1 MMTFRRL
8 LLLTA
13 FIATGALLTCAVP
26 SYGQPIYSTPAPA
39 AQSDELAQIRATGV
53 LRVGET
59 GDYDPFTVVDVSGTY
74 HGIDADAAGMLAQA
88 IGPNVKVEVVKTSW
102 PTLSADLQAGKF
114 DIAMGGISW
123 SAPRAQIGE
132 LSHAYV
138 SDGKVALIRAS
149 DKARFRTL
157 ADLDRPDVT
166 VLVNPGG
173 TNSVFVQ
180 STIKNAKVVVVQD
193 NLAIPGM
200 IAEGKGDVMFT
211 DGVEARLKAARDHR
225 LYAVDPDHPFT
236 HSEHVYFLPK
246 GQAAM
251 LAFVNAWVDKMKADG
266 SYAKL
271 FAKYVG
277 S

>member
-1 MMTFRRL
+1 MNLSRRL
-8 LLLTA
+8 FA
-13 FIATGALLTCAVP
+13 ASIAAVVTCA
-26 SYGQPIYSTPAPA
+26 APA
-39 AQSDELAQIRATGV
+39 ATRMLPAYAQAMAPSQAGDLAQIRQSGV

-59 GDYDPFTVVDVSGTY
+59 GDYDPFTIASPDGTY
-74 HGIDADAAGMLAQA
+74 RGIDADAAHMLARA
-88 IGPNVKVEVVKTSW
+88 IGPNVKVEVIKTSW

-123 SAPRAQIGE
+123 NAARAQIGE
-132 LSHAYV
+132 LSHPYV
-138 SDGKVALIRAS
+138 SDGKVALIRAA
-149 DKARFRTL
+149 DKARFKSL

-173 TNSVFVQ
+173 TNSVFVKD
-180 STIKNAKVVVVQD
+180 TIKNAKVVVVQD

-200 IAEGKGDVMFT
+200 IADGKGDVMFT

-246 GQAAM
+246 GQTA
-251 LAFVNAWVDKMKADG
+251 LLDVVNAWVDKAKSDG
-266 SYAKL
+266 TYAKL
-271 FAKYVG
+271 FAKYIG

>member
-1 MMTFRRL
+1 MTFSRRI
-8 LLLTA
+8 
-13 FIATGALLTCAVP
+13 FVALAAAVV
-26 SYGQPIYSTPAPA
+26 TFAAAPA
-39 AQSDELAQIRATGV
+39 ARTVPALAQATMAAQAGDLAQIRQTGV

-59 GDYDPFTVVDVSGTY
+59 GDYDPFTVAEANGSY
-74 HGIDADAAGMLAQA
+74 RGIDADAAAMLAKA

-102 PTLSADLQAGKF
+102 PTLSSDLQAGKF

-123 SAPRAQIGE
+123 TAARAQIGE
-132 LSHAYV
+132 LSHPYIQ
-138 SDGKVALIRAS
+138 DGKVALIRAS
-149 DKARFRTL
+149 DKAKFKTL

-173 TNSVFVQ
+173 TNSLFVKD
-180 STIKNAKVVVVQD
+180 TIKNAKVVVVQD

-236 HSEHVYFLPK
+236 HSEHVYFMPK
-246 GQAAM
+246 GQIA
-251 LAFVNAWVDKMKADG
+251 LLDFVNAWIDKAKADG
-266 SYAKL
+266 TYAKL
-271 FAKYVG
+271 FAKYIG

>member
-1 MMTFRRL
+1 MTLPTRL
-8 LLLTA
+8 LAALAAVTLLFA
-13 FIATGALLTCAVP
+13 
-26 SYGQPIYSTPAPA
+26 APA
-39 AQSDELAQIRATGV
+39 AAPIAPAYAQAAATASAGDLAYIRQTGV

-59 GDYDPFTVVDVSGTY
+59 GDYDPFTILQPNGTY
-74 HGIDADAAGMLAQA
+74 RGIDADAAVMLARA
-88 IGPNVKVEVVKTSW
+88 IGPNVRVEVIKTSW

-123 SAPRAQIGE
+123 NAARAQIGE
-132 LSHAYV
+132 LSSPYV

-149 DKARFRTL
+149 DKAKFKTL

-173 TNSVFVQ
+173 TNQLFVNA
-180 STIKNAKVVVVQD
+180 TIKNAKIVVVQD

-200 IAEGKGDVMFT
+200 IADGKGDVMFT

-246 GQAAM
+246 GQIA
-251 LAFVNAWVDKMKADG
+251 LLDFVNAWIGKAKADG
-266 SYAKL
+266 TYAKL
-271 FAKYVG
+271 FDKYIG

>member
-1 MMTFRRL
+1 MTFPTRL
-8 LLLTA
+8 LAALVAAILTFA
-13 FIATGALLTCAVP
+13 AVP
-26 SYGQPIYSTPAPA
+26 AARTLPAFAQATVAAPA
-39 AQSDELAQIRATGV
+39 GDLAQIRQTGV

-59 GDYDPFTVVDVSGTY
+59 GDYDPFTVLDSSGTY
-74 HGIDADAAGMLAQA
+74 HGIDADAATMLAKA

-132 LSHAYV
+132 LSHPYV

-149 DKARFRTL
+149 DKARFHTL

-200 IAEGKGDVMFT
+200 IADGKGDVMFT

-246 GQAAM
+246 GQTA
-251 LAFVNAWVDKMKADG
+251 LLDFVNSWIDKAKADG
-266 SYAKL
+266 TYAKL

>member
-1 MMTFRRL
+1 MRFSPRLFAALIAAVLTF
-8 LLLTA
+8 A
-13 FIATGALLTCAVP
+13 AVP
-26 SYGQPIYSTPAPA
+26 AARTIPAL
-39 AQSDELAQIRATGV
+39 AQTATAVQAGDLAQIRQTGV

-59 GDYDPFTVVDVSGTY
+59 GDYDPFTVVDASGNY
-74 HGIDADAAGMLAQA
+74 HGIDSDAAAMLAKA
-88 IGPNVKVEVVKTSW
+88 IGPNVKVTVVKTSW

-123 SAPRAQIGE
+123 NAARAQIGE
-132 LSHAYV
+132 LSSSYV

-149 DKARFRTL
+149 DKARFQTL
-157 ADLDRPDVT
+157 AQMDRPDVT

-173 TNSVFVQ
+173 TNQAFVNAN
-180 STIKNAKVVVVQD
+180 IKNAKIQVVQD
-193 NLAIPGM
+193 NLAIPTM
-200 IAEGKGDVMFT
+200 LAEGKGDIMFT

-246 GQAAM
+246 GSTAL
-251 LAFVNAWVDKMKADG
+251 LALVNTWIGQMKADG

>member
-1 MMTFRRL
+1 MTFTTRIL
-8 LLLTA
+8 A
-13 FIATGALLTCAVP
+13 ALLAAIVTFAP
-26 SYGQPIYSTPAPA
+26 SAIQIAPA
-39 AQSDELAQIRATGV
+39 YAQVTATVGAGDLARIRQTGV

-59 GDYDPFTVVDVSGTY
+59 GDYDPFTVAEPNGTY
-74 HGIDADAAGMLAQA
+74 RGVDADAAHMLAKA

-102 PTLSADLQAGKF
+102 PNLSADLQAGKF

-123 SAPRAQIGE
+123 TSARAQIGE
-132 LSHAYV
+132 LSHPYI

-149 DKARFRTL
+149 DKDKYKTL

-173 TNSVFVQ
+173 TNSLFVKD
-180 STIKNAKVVVVQD
+180 TIKNAKVVVVQD

-236 HSEHVYFLPK
+236 HSEHVYFMPK
-246 GQAAM
+246 GQTA
-251 LAFVNAWVDKMKADG
+251 LLDFVNAWVDKAKADG
-266 SYAKL
+266 TYAKL
-271 FAKYVG
+271 FDKYIG

>member
-1 MMTFRRL
+1 MTFHKRF
-8 LLLTA
+8 LTA
-13 FIATGALLTCAVP
+13 FVAAILTFAA
-26 SYGQPIYSTPAPA
+26 APA
-39 AQSDELAQIRATGV
+39 ARTLPAYAQATAVAPAGDLAHIRQTGV

-59 GDYDPFTVVDVSGTY
+59 GDYDPFTLADPNGAY
-74 HGIDADAAGMLAQA
+74 RGIDADAAGMLAKA

-123 SAPRAQIGE
+123 NEARAKIGE
-132 LSHAYV
+132 LSHPYI
-138 SDGKVALIRAS
+138 SDGKVALIRAT
-149 DKARFRTL
+149 DKAKFKTL

-173 TNSVFVQ
+173 TNSVFVKE
-180 STIKNAKVVVVQD
+180 TIKNAKVVVVQD

-236 HSEHVYFLPK
+236 HSTHVYFMPK
-246 GQAAM
+246 GSTA
-251 LAFVNAWVDKMKADG
+251 LLDFVNAWIDKSKTDG
-266 SYAKL
+266 TYAKL
-271 FAKYVG
+271 FAKYIG

>member
-1 MMTFRRL
+1 MTIPTRL
-8 LLLTA
+8 FAALVAAILTFA
-13 FIATGALLTCAVP
+13 ASPAVRTLPAYAQATAT
-26 SYGQPIYSTPAPA
+26 
-39 AQSDELAQIRATGV
+39 AQAGDLAQIRQTGV

-59 GDYDPFTVVDVSGTY
+59 GDYDPFTVLDPNGTY
-74 HGIDADAAGMLAQA
+74 HGIDADAAQMLAKA
-88 IGPNVKVEVVKTSW
+88 IGSNVKVEVVKTSW

-123 SAPRAQIGE
+123 NAARAQIGE

-149 DKARFRTL
+149 DKAKYKTL
-157 ADLDRPDVT
+157 ADLDKPDVT

-173 TNSVFVQ
+173 TNSQFVAA
-180 STIKNAKVVVVQD
+180 TIKSAKVVVVQD

-211 DGVEARLKAARDHR
+211 DGVEARLKAARDRR

-246 GQAAM
+246 GQTA
-251 LAFVNAWVDKMKADG
+251 LLTFVNAWVDKSKADG
-266 SYAKL
+266 TYAKL

>member
-1 MMTFRRL
+1 MTYPTRFFAAL
-8 LLLTA
+8 
-13 FIATGALLTCAVP
+13 IAALLTFAASPVAHV
-26 SYGQPIYSTPAPA
+26 APA
-39 AQSDELAQIRATGV
+39 YAQATATAQAGDLAQIRQTGV

-59 GDYDPFTVVDVSGTY
+59 GDYDPFTVVDASGNY
-74 HGIDADAAGMLAQA
+74 HGIDADAASMLAKA

-138 SDGKVALIRAS
+138 SDGKVALIRAA
-149 DKARFRTL
+149 DKARFKTL
-157 ADLDRPDVT
+157 ADLDKPDVT

-173 TNSVFVQ
+173 TNNVFVKD
-180 STIKNAKVVVVQD
+180 TIKNAKVVVVQD

-200 IAEGKGDVMFT
+200 IADGKGDVMFT

-236 HSEHVYFLPK
+236 HSEHVYFMPK
-246 GQAAM
+246 GQTA
-251 LAFVNAWVDKMKADG
+251 LLDFVNAWIDKAKADG
-266 SYAKL
+266 TYAKL